1 MKMSKILVNKIKQ
14 KELKVT
20 VKRNLAKF
28 TLMALF
34 ENTEQAKV

>member
-20 VKRNLAKF
+20 VKRNFAKF
-28 TLMALF
+28 TLMELF
-34 ENTEQAKV
+34 ENTEQANV

>member
-28 TLMALF
+28 TLMELF
-34 ENTEQAKV
+34 ENTEQANV